1 MAQLFNN
8 FLIVEK
14 EVGLGK
20 PQSQFFKGYV
30 VSRSFDIVVVMREKQ
45 GQESVASCMFA
56 NFFSF
61 HEGDSDLCGN
71 VKMTLNIPK
80 CTEL

>member
-30 VSRSFDIVVVMREKQ
+30 VSRGFDIVVVMREKQ

-56 NFFSF
+56 NLFSF

-71 VKMTLNIPK
+71 VKMTINIPK